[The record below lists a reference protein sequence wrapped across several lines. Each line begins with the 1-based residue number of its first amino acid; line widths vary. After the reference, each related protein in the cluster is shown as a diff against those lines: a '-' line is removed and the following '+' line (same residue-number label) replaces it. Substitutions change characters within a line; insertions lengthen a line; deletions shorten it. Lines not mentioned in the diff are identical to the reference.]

1 MYIHSLSK
9 KVSCT
14 ILETNPPIIPRG
26 KHCLITNICTH
37 IVHRHMN
44 HTHTLKHTDTLHLH
58 VHVCQYV
65 WQKRDGH
72 ERVPSITL
80 RELDTE
86 YLVSEGRGKRQRD
99 GIHFPNPI
107 NKFDG

>member
-1 MYIHSLSK
+1 MANMYKNAMGI
-9 KVSCT
+9 
-14 ILETNPPIIPRG
+14 N
-26 KHCLITNICTH
+26 
-37 IVHRHMN
+37 
-44 HTHTLKHTDTLHLH
+44 
-58 VHVCQYV
+58 
-65 WQKRDGH
+65 WF
-72 ERVPSITL
+72 PSITL